1 MPGQPDY
8 RITAQL
14 AGIETPVIRFDW
26 QEHLSEPFLG
36 QLAVYDTGY
45 TQSPLSAKALL
56 DKTALI
62 TLWDKNAVI
71 RHFHGVIDAV
81 QAGAVGKRRRHFQV
95 TIVPALST
103 LRLTTDCRIFQGK
116 TVPEIV
122 QTLLN
127 EQGIRHHQLA
137 LTGTLPPCEPREFC
151 VQYNE
156 TVFDFIHRLL
166 AEEGIFYRFTH
177 EKTHHTLHFCNA
189 SSLLPDVGS
198 VKFQLPGTHQTT
210 SSVWAVDY
218 TEQRVP
224 THTVQRDR
232 TFHQPVA
239 TLECEYQGLYLN
251 HQRTGYETYRY
262 NGRYKTSAQGQ
273 PFTQFLQQQSQN
285 DQRLAHFT
293 HDYLHLQAGLRF
305 KLHDHPVKE
314 RNDLWISVAHQLTV
328 EQPQSTEEEA
338 QAHYNYGTPIPT
350 RQASHFECT
359 TGCLPYPQPYSPP
372 AWPKPVI
379 QGPQVADVVGPP
391 GEEIFCDEY
400 GRVVLQFPWDRRAK
414 GDHTSSCW
422 IRVAQNW
429 AGAGWGHVAIPRI
442 GQEVMVDFLEGDPD
456 QPIITGRHYN
466 ATHRP
471 PYKLAEHKTRMVIR
485 SKTHKGQGHNELYFD
500 DKTDKEEIYLHA
512 QKDQNNVVLNNETT
526 EVGNDR
532 TEHVAHDETI
542 TIDNDRIETVH
553 NNETITIDHNRTES
567 VGDNEDIRIGK
578 NRSEAVGINESVQ
591 IGANQSL
598 TVGGNQTETV
608 SMNKAETIAIAKAL
622 SIGAGYQVTVG
633 AAKNE
638 SVGLASTEQ
647 VGMLKHIIAGKRF
660 ELQVGSSSLI
670 LNADGTIIL
679 QGKEIKIE
687 GSKHVEVN
695 SKLVDIN

>member
-1 MPGQPDY
+1 
-8 RITAQL
+8 
-14 AGIETPVIRFDW
+14 
-26 QEHLSEPFLG
+26 
-36 QLAVYDTGY
+36 
-45 TQSPLSAKALL
+45 
-56 DKTALI
+56 
-62 TLWDKNAVI
+62 
-71 RHFHGVIDAV
+71 
-81 QAGAVGKRRRHFQV
+81 
-95 TIVPALST
+95 
-103 LRLTTDCRIFQGK
+103 LTTDCRIFQGK

-127 EQGIRHHQLA
+127 EHGIRHHQLA

-210 SSVWAVDY
+210 ASVWAVDY

-273 PFTQFLQQQSQN
+273 PFTQFFQQQSQN

-359 TGCLPYPQPYSPP
+359 TGCLPFPQPYSPP

-471 PYKLAEHKTRMVIR
+471 PYRLPQHKTRMSIK
-485 SKTHKGQGHNELYFD
+485 SKTHQGSGYNELRFE
-500 DKTDKEEIYLHA
+500 DKTNGEQIYLHG
-512 QKDQNNVVLNNETT
+512 QKDYDIILE
-526 EVGNDR
+526 NDR
-532 TEHVAHDETI
+532 KEWIRHDRHLRVDNDKYEQVHQDSHQTI
-542 TIDNDRIETVH
+542 GQDKSDRIERHRYFYAGGNFIWQVVGQVH
-553 NNETITIDHNRTES
+553 RWIEGGLQLFVKASRATE
-567 VGDNEDIRIGK
+567 IG
-578 NRSEAVGINESVQ
+578 SSDELV
-591 IGANQSL
+591 IGANQR
-598 TVGGNQTETV
+598 TAVG
-608 SMNKAETIAIAKAL
+608 
-622 SIGAGYQVTVG
+622 
-633 AAKNE
+633 NE
-638 SVGLASTEQ
+638 SYTKAKSIVLEANQ
-647 VGMLKHIIAGKRF
+647 
-660 ELQVGSSSLI
+660 EL
-670 LNADGTIIL
+670 TIKAP
-679 QGKEIKIE
+679 GGFIKIDTSGIMIKGNIVKINSG
-687 GSKHVEVN
+687 GSPGSGTAPKAPSPEQPPVPTLPKDADHRGER
-695 SKLVDIN
+695 

>member
-1 MPGQPDY
+1 M
-8 RITAQL
+8 
-14 AGIETPVIRFDW
+14 
-26 QEHLSEPFLG
+26 
-36 QLAVYDTGY
+36 
-45 TQSPLSAKALL
+45 
-56 DKTALI
+56 
-62 TLWDKNAVI
+62 I

-127 EQGIRHHQLA
+127 EHGIRHHQLA
-137 LTGTLPPCEPREFC
+137 LTGTLPPGEPREFC

-500 DKTDKEEIYLHA
+500 DKTDKEEIYIHA

-542 TIDNDRIETVH
+542 TIDNDRTETVH
-553 NNETITIDHNRTES
+553 NNETITIDQNKT
-567 VGDNEDIRIGK
+567 VKVD
-578 NRSEAVGINESVQ
+578 
-591 IGANQSL
+591 GAH
-598 TVGGNQTETV
+598 TETIKKDTHITITEGDYLHKV
-608 SMNKAETIAIAKAL
+608 KTGNETRTTKQKIAIE
-622 SIGAGYQVTVG
+622 SES
-633 AAKNE
+633 NE
-638 SVGLASTEQ
+638 IYVKASTKITLE
-647 VGMLKHIIAGKRF
+647 VGKSKL
-660 ELQVGSSSLI
+660 EL
-670 LNADGTIIL
+670 NEDGTIL
-679 QGKEIKIE
+679 LSG
-687 GSKHVEVN
+687 
-695 SKLVDIN
+695 VDITTQANGEVVTNAKKNITIKGKKVLNN

>member
-127 EQGIRHHQLA
+127 EHGIRHHQLA

-232 TFHQPVA
+232 TFHQPVT

-338 QAHYNYGTPIPT
+338 QAHYNYGTSIPT

-500 DKTDKEEIYLHA
+500 DKTDKEEIYIHA
-512 QKDQNNVVLNNETT
+512 QKDQNNIVLNDETT
-526 EVGNDR
+526 RVDHDRTEQVGNDETIAIGNDR
-532 TEHVAHDETI
+532 TEKVGNDETI
-542 TIDNDRIETVH
+542 VIGNDRTEQVG
-553 NNETITIDHNRTES
+553 NNETISIGVNRNES
-567 VGDNEDIRIGK
+567 VG
-578 NRSEAVGINESVQ
+578 
-591 IGANQSL
+591 ANQ
-598 TVGGNQTETV
+598 TTMIGGNHAETV
-608 SMNKAETIAIAKAL
+608 VLNKAESIAIAKAL
-622 SIGAGYQVTVG
+622 SVGAGYQVTVG
-633 AAKNE
+633 GAKNE
-638 SVGLASTEQ
+638 SVGLSSSEQ
-647 VGMLKHIIAGKRF
+647 VGVNKHTIVGKRF
-660 ELQVGSSSLI
+660 ELQVGGSSLI

-679 QGKEIKIE
+679 KGKEIQIE
-687 GSKHVEVN
+687 GGKQVTVKGKMVEVN
-695 SKLVDIN
+695 